1 MTRRIEHILS
11 NYNITNNISFIFSGD
26 TNVINTGVMLLR
38 NTDWM
43 KYALK
48 EVWDIGANFTKYPQI
63 GMGYDNAAFSMFLA
77 GCNGSSSES
86 DLRQCYLKSDAGYYS
101 INDKLAISSANI
113 EFYRTLLSPTV
124 FPHVRP
130 VPHDAFNCYQ
140 SDRAEFIL
148 HFAGAH
154 REAKLRLVEGAIA
167 RLHGAQVVPGA
178 IANSSSS

>member
-1 MTRRIEHILS
+1 MARRVEHLLS
-11 NYNITNNISFIFSGD
+11 SYNITDNISFVFSGD
-26 TNVINTGVMLLR
+26 SNIINAGVMLLR

-77 GCNGSSSES
+77 GCNGTSSES

-130 VPHDAFNCYQ
+130 VPQHAFNCYH
-140 SDRAEFIL
+140 SNSAEFIL
-148 HFAGAH
+148 HLAGPR
-154 REAKLRLVEGAIA
+154 RETKLRLIEEAIS
-167 RLHGAQVVPGA
+167 RLQALRRFESYGKQ
-178 IANSSSS
+178 